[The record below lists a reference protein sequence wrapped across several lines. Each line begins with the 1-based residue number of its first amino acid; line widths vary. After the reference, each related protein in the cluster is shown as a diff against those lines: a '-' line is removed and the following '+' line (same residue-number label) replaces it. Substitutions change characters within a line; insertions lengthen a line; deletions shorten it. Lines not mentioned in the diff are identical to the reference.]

1 MDLNEMRKRYY
12 ASKEENKTKNI
23 SNTQENSNQNSNIES
38 PIIIEDKEYTE
49 NSLFFC
55 LKNYDNGDWYEGQF
69 TPEGL
74 YHGKGTYYFKDGD
87 KLEGYWHN
95 GDIIKGIEYLSD
107 GERYEGEF
115 NEDWNYNGQGTLFF
129 TDGDKLEAHWK
140 DGDPIKGIWHSSDGE
155 RYEGEFNENWNYNGR
170 GTCYY
175 KDGRKLE
182 AHWKDGNPIK
192 GIWHSSDGEQRY
204 EGEFNEN
211 WNYNGRGTYYYK
223 DGRKLEGFWKNGE
236 YISTSHSNNKT
247 SLRKSVF
254 IEACDKAINF
264 LVGFERICY
273 QEKKKSLAFVENIPI
288 PYAYEAEWNQ
298 ILKIWRTYVN
308 FNSINT
314 KTLSNP
320 DNVVYNHRPYPIT
333 SSIGIQ
339 ELIKEIRDKA

>member
-170 GTCYY
+170 GT
-175 KDGRKLE
+175 
-182 AHWKDGNPIK
+182 
-192 GIWHSSDGEQRY
+192 
-204 EGEFNEN
+204 
-211 WNYNGRGTYYYK
+211 YYYK